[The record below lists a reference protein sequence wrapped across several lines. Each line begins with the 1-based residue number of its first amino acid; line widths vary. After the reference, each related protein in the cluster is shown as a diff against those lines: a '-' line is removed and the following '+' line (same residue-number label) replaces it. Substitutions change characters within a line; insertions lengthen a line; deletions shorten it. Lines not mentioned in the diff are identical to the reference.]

1 MLLAF
6 LTPSYNS
13 GAKDLPI
20 AVAGPEA
27 AVSQITSAL
36 DEKQPGAF
44 DTTTYASPED
54 ARNAVLDRDEVGGI
68 AVDTDGVTIYT
79 AAGAGQSYKTLLTNL
94 GSGLEDQGMTV
105 TSDEVAPTTEDD
117 PNASGLSVL
126 ALPLAFGGMIFAAL
140 LSLTMKKRYSFRVIG
155 SLSFSVIAGFLVGAI
170 LQFGFGTFDA
180 NYRELSLILAL
191 GIGGTSMF
199 VLGLE
204 SLIDY
209 AGLGLGAVLTLFVS
223 NPLSGIATGWQ
234 WLPSPWGMI
243 GQYLPIGAAGNA
255 ARSVGSV
262 GFFDGAGATHSVV
275 TLIVWVLIGLGF
287 VGLDTLKDRKAASPA
302 AS

>member
-1 MLLAF
+1 M
-6 LTPSYNS
+6 TR
-13 GAKDLPI
+13 
-20 AVAGPEA
+20 
-27 AVSQITSAL
+27 
-36 DEKQPGAF
+36 
-44 DTTTYASPED
+44 SP
-54 ARNAVLDRDEVGGI
+54 
-68 AVDTDGVTIYT
+68 
-79 AAGAGQSYKTLLTNL
+79 
-94 GSGLEDQGMTV
+94 
-105 TSDEVAPTTEDD
+105 PTTEDD
-117 PNASGLSVL
+117 PNASGLNVL
-126 ALPLAFGGMIFAAL
+126 ALPLAFGGMISAAL
-140 LSLTMKKRYSFRVIG
+140 LSLTMKKRYSLHVIG

-180 NYRELSLILAL
+180 NYWELSLILPWESVAHRCSSSDWSPY
-191 GIGGTSMF
+191 IG
-199 VLGLE
+199 
-204 SLIDY
+204 Y

-255 ARSVGSV
+255 TRSV

-287 VGLDTLKDRKAASPA
+287 VGLATLKDRKAASPA